1 MPRQNTALAALLLA
15 ATALTAGPA
24 SAADQPSGQPADATA
39 LLTELRE
46 LYREAGA
53 ATEAY
58 NEAGERLAEQ
68 RAELERLTARLA
80 DTRGA
85 LAGARRTAGR
95 LAAAEY
101 RHGGAPELPP
111 VLRLLLTDEEPARA
125 LHHTTVARRAAAGH
139 LAEVRRLA
147 EAERTADTLAN
158 EAEQAW
164 EEERRLVEEE
174 RARRDDAHDRMNE
187 VAGLLAGLTEEQLT
201 GVTALEERE
210 TAERQAEF
218 LAAHEPAEEPDDE
231 PPDEPDD
238 EPDDAGGA
246 PGERAVRWAL
256 DQRGKPYEAG
266 AEGPA
271 AFDPAGLALRAW
283 EHVGVTVPR
292 TSARS
297 WELLPRVPL
306 DQLRPGD
313 LVIYHEDASH
323 TALYA
328 GDGTVVHPPAPGR
341 EVTVTPLAHAPVKGA
356 VRPG

>member
-1 MPRQNTALAALLLA
+1 MPRQTTALAALLLA

-24 SAADQPSGQPADATA
+24 SAADRAPDQPVDAAA

-46 LYREAGA
+46 LYRESGA

-68 RAELERLTARLA
+68 RAEVERLTARLA

-111 VLRLLLTDEEPARA
+111 VLRLLLTGDEPARA
-125 LHHTTVARRAAAGH
+125 LHDTTVARRAAA
-139 LAEVRRLA
+139 ERLA
-147 EAERTADTLAN
+147 EIDRLADAERSADALAA
-158 EAEQAW
+158 EADEAW
-164 EEERRLVEEE
+164 QEERRLANEQRE
-174 RARRDDAHDRMNE
+174 RRDAAHERMDE
-187 VAGLLAGLTEEQLT
+187 VAGLLAGLSEEELTE
-201 GVTALEERE
+201 VTALDERR
-210 TAERQAEF
+210 TAAEQREF
-218 LAAHEPAEEPDDE
+218 LAAHPPAEEPAT
-231 PPDEPDD
+231 
-238 EPDDAGGA
+238 AGDG
-246 PGERAVRWAL
+246 PGRRALEWAL
-256 DQRGKPYEAG
+256 AQRGKPYEAG
-266 AEGPA
+266 AEGPE

-283 EHVGVTVPR
+283 EQVGVTVPR
-292 TSARS
+292 TSART
-297 WELLPRVPL
+297 WQLLPRVPL

-328 GDGTVVHPPAPGR
+328 GDGTVVHPPGPG
-341 EVTVTPLAHAPVKGA
+341 ETVTVTPLAHAPVLGA
-356 VRPG
+356 VRPRPA

>member
-1 MPRQNTALAALLLA
+1 MPRGTVVSAALLVA
-15 ATALTAGPA
+15 ATALATGPA
-24 SAADQPSGQPADATA
+24 AAAERPPGQPAEAAA

-46 LYREAGA
+46 LYHEAGA

-58 NEAGERLAEQ
+58 NETGERLAEQ
-68 RAELERLTARLA
+68 RAEVERLTARLA
-80 DTRGA
+80 DTRGE

-101 RHGGAPELPP
+101 RTGGSPELPP

-125 LHHTTVARRAAAGH
+125 LHDTTVARRAAAGQ

-147 EAERTADTLAN
+147 EAEHEADALAA
-158 EAEQAW
+158 EADEAW
-164 EEERRLVEEE
+164 EEERRLAEEQ
-174 RARRDDAHDRMNE
+174 RDRRDAAHERMNE
-187 VAGLLAGLTEEQLT
+187 VAGLLAGLSGEQRSELS
-201 GVTALEERE
+201 AWEERE
-210 TAERQAEF
+210 TAAGQREF
-218 LAAHEPAEEPDDE
+218 LAAHRPAEDGDAPD
-231 PPDEPDD
+231 
-238 EPDDAGGA
+238 GA
-246 PGERAVRWAL
+246 ADSPGARALAWAL

-266 AEGPA
+266 AAGPD

-297 WELLPRVPL
+297 WQLLPRVPL
-306 DQLRPGD
+306 EELRPGD

-341 EVTVTPLAHAPVKGA
+341 DIAVTPLAHAPVKGA
-356 VRPG
+356 VRPEAG

>member
-1 MPRQNTALAALLLA
+1 MSRQSTALAALLLT

-24 SAADQPSGQPADATA
+24 SAADQPPGQPADPTA

-68 RAELERLTARLA
+68 RAEVERLTARLA

-125 LHHTTVARRAAAGH
+125 LHHTTVARRAAAGQ

-147 EAERTADTLAN
+147 EAERTASTLAG
-158 EAEQAW
+158 EAERAW
-164 EEERRLVEEE
+164 EEERQLVEEE
-174 RARRDDAHDRMNE
+174 RERRDDAHDRMNE

-201 GVTALEERE
+201 GVTALEDRE

-218 LAAHEPAEEPDDE
+218 LAAHEPAEEPAEQPADE
-231 PPDEPDD
+231 PA
-238 EPDDAGGA
+238 DAEGS
-246 PGERAVRWAL
+246 PGERALRWAL
-256 DQRGKPYEAG
+256 AQRGKPYEAG
-266 AEGPA
+266 AEGPD

-306 DQLRPGD
+306 DELRPGD
-313 LVIYHEDASH
+313 LVIYHEDTSH

-341 EVTVTPLAHAPVKGA
+341 AVAVTPLAHAPVKGA
-356 VRPG
+356 VRPR